1 MNLSREKITGI
12 AGSITFGILLLL
24 ILIFSRFA
32 LPAPPQGF
40 EGIPVMFGNM
50 EDAGGNEEAAMNPTE
65 TIEPNPLPNPTTSV
79 DKNVITQNTQPS
91 LSVKPAE
98 KKTTIK
104 TAVSAKTAT
113 KPTENKRDKEAQR
126 IQEQMSGL
134 FGKDNSGIRGTT
146 QGTGTQGVPTG
157 NSKTGAKKGVGG
169 IGSYDLGGR
178 SVGSGGLAQPLY
190 TVNDYGTVVVN
201 ITVDPNGNVIQAGI
215 GRGTNTPSPALRNE
229 ALRAARST
237 KFNAINSSN
246 NQKGTITYRFNLN

>member
-1 MNLSREKITGI
+1 MTLSREKITGI
-12 AGSITFGILLLL
+12 VGTITFGILLLL
-24 ILIFSRFA
+24 ILIFSRFT
-32 LPAPPQGF
+32 LPAPSQGL

-65 TIEPNPLPNPTTSV
+65 LIEPSAQPTPNTQI

-91 LSVKPAE
+91 LSVKPTE
-98 KKTTIK
+98 KKTNT
-104 TAVSAKTAT
+104 TNTSKTAT
-113 KPTENKRDKEAQR
+113 KTTENKREREAER
-126 IQEQMSGL
+126 IREQMSGL
-134 FGKDNSGIRGTT
+134 FGKNNSGSRGTT
-146 QGTGTQGVPTG
+146 EGAGTQGVSTG

-237 KFNAINSSN
+237 KFNAISSSN